1 MAGNDLLINW
11 ELKEYPRDFGED
23 RARATVDR
31 LVGLIDRFG
40 VADRSIL
47 NSYSDRLLEY
57 AADRWPGKF
66 ALHGYPHYRSP
77 KDVPEKP
84 LLSFLDWA
92 VIWDRAEDHP
102 AGLARDYAEAKAAG
116 LRCCI
121 LVHDVEEEYRAA
133 LALDACEQGLERLG
147 AHGAGGVRV
156 DLVDD
161 EALGLE
167 RLRAVQDGVVLDR
180 RDDDVRALCP
190 GDGLCQPADRRVVRL
205 GAARGKGQLGR
216 RMGAE
221 RGRDALAR
229 VLELVCRR
237 TPLRVE
243 RVGVCPRGGC
253 HRVGKARVE
262 RGRCR
267 IVQIRA
273 PTHGHLGS
281 AQWPR
286 PGLPP

>member
-1 MAGNDLLINW
+1 MNGRPGMPSLGGGRVLLGGHRGDRAHCPENTMASFRAAVELGIDAIETDVRMTRDGHLVLIHDREVDRTTNGTGRVDEMTLSEIKALDAGSWKDPRFTGEKIPTAEEFLDLMAGNDLLINW

-133 LALDACEQGLERLG
+133 LALGCDMFTSDDPSTAKEFLKRL
-147 AHGAGGVRV
+147 
-156 DLVDD
+156 L
-161 EALGLE
+161 
-167 RLRAVQDGVVLDR
+167 
-180 RDDDVRALCP
+180 
-190 GDGLCQPADRRVVRL
+190 
-205 GAARGKGQLGR
+205 K
-216 RMGAE
+216 
-221 RGRDALAR
+221 
-229 VLELVCRR
+229 
-237 TPLRVE
+237 
-243 RVGVCPRGGC
+243 
-253 HRVGKARVE
+253 
-262 RGRCR
+262 
-267 IVQIRA
+267 
-273 PTHGHLGS
+273 
-281 AQWPR
+281 
-286 PGLPP
+286 